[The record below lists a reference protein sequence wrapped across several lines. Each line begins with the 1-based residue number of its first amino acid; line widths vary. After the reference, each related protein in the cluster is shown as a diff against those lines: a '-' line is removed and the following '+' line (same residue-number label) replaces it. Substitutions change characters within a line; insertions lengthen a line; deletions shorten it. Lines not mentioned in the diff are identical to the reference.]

1 MIYSD
6 DLFCRRFRILLDRA
20 HADLDSICQSLDS
33 DPEPEP
39 LASPLLTSPLRN
51 SNASTSET
59 NTSDPTSSSHLPS
72 SPSPPSSSSSPTPVD
87 LSRILLNI
95 KTCRWRHFRPRT
107 LSHHPLGGGDLSRR
121 GFRDLSRTVSGL
133 SRTLSG
139 GASTQNRT
147 GPAPTPVN
155 GEWLVSSA
163 ALLAVFFLYVSS
175 GFVVLSD
182 ITVHVCPRG
191 PFTWFCLTVSDWSVV
206 VDAST
211 LLRCLLVVLRCDC

>member
-1 MIYSD
+1 MVIYCND
-6 DLFCRRFRILLDRA
+6 FFVYFRSLLDRA

-39 LASPLLTSPLRN
+39 LASPLPSSPLRN

-72 SPSPPSSSSSPTPVD
+72 SSSSLSPSSQTPMD
-87 LSRILLNI
+87 LSQILLNI

-107 LSHHPLGGGDLSRR
+107 LSNHPLGGDLSRR
-121 GFRDLSRTVSGL
+121 GFRDFSRTVSGL
-133 SRTLSG
+133 TRTLSG

-155 GEWLVSSA
+155 GESDVSLRRAA
-163 ALLAVFFLYVSS
+163 ALCFL
-175 GFVVLSD
+175 L
-182 ITVHVCPRG
+182 H
-191 PFTWFCLTVSDWSVV
+191 L
-206 VDAST
+206 
-211 LLRCLLVVLRCDC
+211 